1 MEHSL
6 EVYNMG
12 ALMMQKVTPDP
23 LLDYMDYK
31 NTQIL
36 LPAYSTDDY
45 NAFQVR
51 SNVCIFNMIARFT

>member
-36 LPAYSTDDY
+36 IPAYSTDDY

-51 SNVCIFNMIARFT
+51 SSVC